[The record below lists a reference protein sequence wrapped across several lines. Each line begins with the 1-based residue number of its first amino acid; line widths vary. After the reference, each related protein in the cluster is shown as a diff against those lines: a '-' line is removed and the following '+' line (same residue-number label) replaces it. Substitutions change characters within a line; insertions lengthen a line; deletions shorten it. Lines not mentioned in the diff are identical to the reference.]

1 MPFLPE
7 IPTWGR
13 EVRNTQQFLGL
24 NRGLSIADGEMADM
38 LNMSSDNFPVLS
50 TRKQRGMPQFDYNA
64 TVTPTFEGEID
75 GMLGTDRLVVCHN
88 GKVYIDGVEVP
99 ITLSTEPAKKKKKL
113 VNLGA
118 YVCIWPD
125 KKYFNI
131 NDTEDS
137 GDMGIK
143 WTATDDME
151 ISAMM
156 CRLDG
161 TDYDMTQIVVS
172 DVAPTDPADRD
183 FWLDTGGENHVLMQ
197 YSMLYRQWVQVAT
210 TYIKIQAPGI
220 GKGLKDNDVV
230 WLSGVHEPGS
240 SASDEGGE
248 DLKDTYGSVS
258 FSGRDVELTDGC
270 KVWYTSTDKTYHTT
284 NVFEEP
290 PSDTQTITIGA
301 LPDKAK
307 ATKATLRFKIKTPL
321 KAAISATANG
331 YPVDVTI
338 ETEQSVDV
346 PITSTGKLSIKFTY
360 EMDAMEYATTPG
372 THYSTLHFTDVKIVV
387 DYVQTHYV
395 GSDYDELNRL
405 NTTNVI
411 YGAGDDYIIVAG
423 LLHKTVTLENTLQLE
438 MKVPDLDYIC
448 EANNRIWGCCY
459 AERDGKIVNEIR
471 CCALGDFRNWDRYI
485 GIATDSY
492 TMSVGSDGI
501 FTGAFSLQ
509 GVPIFFKESFI
520 HRISGTVPA
529 NYTLNTIRG
538 RGVQD
543 GSYKSMVV
551 VNETLFYKSRNEIM
565 AYEGALPHAV
575 SGKLG
580 HTYYQNA
587 VGGSYRDK
595 YYINMQEAGDGG
607 SYKWHTYV
615 LDTAKGLWHQED
627 MRKISHMAAIGGELV
642 LACENE
648 NNTELLTVGNRT
660 GAVEEPFE
668 WSITFGVMGYQDE
681 QQKYLSRYNIRA
693 QLGQGSRMKVEMQY
707 DSNGKWVLMGVMKS
721 ARLQTFLLPII
732 PRRCDHCQLRISGTG
747 TINLYSVAREYESG
761 GDG

>member
-7 IPTWGR
+7 IPTWGK
-13 EVRNTQQFLGL
+13 EVINTQQFLGL

-50 TRKQRGMPQFDYNA
+50 TRKLRGMPQFDYNA
-64 TVTPTFEGEID
+64 AVTPTFEGEID

-99 ITLSTEPAKKKKKL
+99 ITLSTEPAKRKKKL

-131 NDTEDS
+131 NDPEDS

-143 WTATDDME
+143 WTATEEMS

-197 YSMLYRQWVQVAT
+197 YSLLYRQWVQVAT

-230 WLSGVHEPGS
+230 WLSGVHEPGT
-240 SASDEGGE
+240 SAGDEGGE
-248 DLKDTYGSVS
+248 DLKDTYGSMT
-258 FSGRDVELTDGC
+258 FNGRNAKMTDGC
-270 KVWYTSTDKTYHTT
+270 EVTVISAGYYSLTGLFD
-284 NVFEEP
+284 EI
-290 PSDTQTITIGA
+290 PSDTQTIAIGA
-301 LPDKAK
+301 LPEKAK
-307 ATKATLRFKIKTPL
+307 ATKATLKFKVKSAL
-321 KAAISATANG
+321 KSVTQATANG
-331 YPVDVTI
+331 YPIDAT
-338 ETEQSVDV
+338 TTAEQSVDV
-346 PITSTGKLSIKFTY
+346 VLPSSNKVSVKFTFR
-360 EMDAMEYATTPG
+360 MDFLQYGTNPG
-372 THYSTLHFTDVKIVV
+372 THYETLEITDVRIVV

-423 LLHKTVTLENTLQLE
+423 LLHKTVTLENTLALE

-459 AERDGKIVNEIR
+459 AEQDGKIVNEIK

-492 TMSVGSDGI
+492 TMSVGSDGV

-509 GVPIFFKESFI
+509 GVPMFFKEAFI

-543 GSYKSMVV
+543 GSYKSLVV
-551 VNETLFYKSRNEIM
+551 VNETLFYKARNEIM

-580 HTYYQNA
+580 HAYFQNA

-595 YYINMQEAGDGG
+595 YYINMQEAGADGSG
-607 SYKWHTYV
+607 KWHTYV

-627 MRKISHMAAIGGELV
+627 MRKISHMAMIGGELV

-648 NNTELLTVGNRT
+648 DTTDLLTVGNRT
-660 GAVEEPFE
+660 GAVEDPFE

-707 DSNGKWVLMGVMKS
+707 DSDGKWMLMGIMKS